1 MKVIKSNKHFVC
13 FWGTFSCR
21 YYYQRGILAKVEGQR
36 LVYQFKE
43 MPKNIVVIDDK
54 SECGSE
60 DLPVPTDEKS
70 LERVSL
76 SAENLLKAAT
86 SARAGKSASQLNC
99 MRTEKPVT
107 RVVNISSPG
116 HEISPCSPTTNTV
129 PATTAPRLVLCGL
142 SIGGSRLCA
151 EATSGPPQ
159 DFIRPTETC
168 LFCPTLA
175 NALTLVISFFSYT
188 VLYNGHISLSF

>member
-1 MKVIKSNKHFVC
+1 MSDKHYISF
-13 FWGTFSCR
+13 GGAFSCR

-99 MRTEKPVT
+99 TRAEKPIT

-116 HEISPCSPTTNTV
+116 LEMSPCSPTTTTV
-129 PATTAPRLVLCGL
+129 PTTTGPRLVLCSLPVGWAEVL
-142 SIGGSRLCA
+142 ENVASWGEAAPAFLNGFVRVENAKTYHFDIG
-151 EATSGPPQ
+151 
-159 DFIRPTETC
+159 FV
-168 LFCPTLA
+168 
-175 NALTLVISFFSYT
+175 NVKIS
-188 VLYNGHISLSF
+188 